1 MKKFVVLYMAPIAEL
16 DKMMQN
22 TDKEKMREM
31 DAIWLKWIADHKDS
45 FVDQGAPLGKNK
57 RVTKEGIN
65 DIRNEVKGY
74 AVVQAESHE
83 DACKIFED
91 NPMFEMP
98 GAYVEVLAWV
108 EMPTTK

>member
-1 MKKFVVLYMAPIAEL
+1 MKKFLAIYMAPIAEL

-22 TDKEKMREM
+22 TSKEQMKEM
-31 DAIWLKWIADHKDS
+31 DATWLKWIDDHKDS
-45 FVDQGAPLGKNK
+45 FVDVGAALGKNK
-57 RVTKEGIN
+57 RVTKDGVS
-65 DIRNEVKGY
+65 DVRNELTGY
-74 AVVQAESHE
+74 SIVQAESHE

-98 GAYVEVLAWV
+98 GAYVEVLVWV